1 MSRIRIIIKKIYIT
15 ISIFVKHMYIYVRY
29 CLLFFMD
36 CFPLCDYML
45 CLSVPFISWVF
56 SCIWYMSSG
65 LIHSASVH
73 NNIIIILMHSY
84 KYRFDISQL
93 FPLICITNVGL
104 GEFRTRLIT
113 RHAV

>member
-1 MSRIRIIIKKIYIT
+1 
-15 ISIFVKHMYIYVRY
+15 MYIYVRY

-36 CFPLCDYML
+36 CFPLCAMLVCPFHILGFFMYMVYVVR
-45 CLSVPFISWVF
+45 SYSF
-56 SCIWYMSSG
+56 SIGTQQHHHYFN
-65 LIHSASVH
+65 AFD
-73 NNIIIILMHSY
+73 